1 MSETITAKQSFALLF
16 SLLVVALCG
25 IVYELNIGTI
35 SSYLLGNSVFQFSIT
50 IGLFMFSMG
59 IGSFITK
66 HLNNSYVENF
76 IAVEMA
82 IAIVGG
88 VSGIILFTVFP
99 FARIFYELA
108 MYAII
113 FAIGCLV
120 GMEIPILTSLLAL
133 QRGTKQTV
141 ADVMSFDYLGALI
154 GSVAFPLLLLPSLG
168 LLHTSFVIGLINAL
182 VAFSTLLIFRRM
194 IKNFHLF
201 FDCEHH
207 NFNRLDRS

>member
-1 MSETITAKQSFALLF
+1 MSDNISAKQGLTLLI

-25 IVYELNIGTI
+25 IVYELIVGTI
-35 SSYLLGNSVFQFSIT
+35 SSYLLGNSVYQFSIT

-59 IGSFITK
+59 VGSFITK
-66 HLNNSYVENF
+66 HLNNRYVENF
-76 IAVEMA
+76 IAVEII

-88 VSGIILFTVFP
+88 LSGVVLFTVFP
-99 FARIFYELA
+99 FARIFYELT

-120 GMEIPILTSLLAL
+120 GMEIPILTSLLSL

-154 GSVAFPLLLLPSLG
+154 GSVAFPLLLLPS
-168 LLHTSFVIGLINAL
+168 
-182 VAFSTLLIFRRM
+182 
-194 IKNFHLF
+194 
-201 FDCEHH
+201 
-207 NFNRLDRS
+207 